1 VPRFSANLSML
12 FDDAPFVDRFAR
24 AAEAGFDAVEYLF
37 PYEHD
42 AADLRRSLDEHGL
55 RQDLFNLPA
64 GDFAAGERGIAVD
77 PARREEFAQG
87 VELAARYAAAL
98 GCRKLNCLVGTRPQG
113 VPWETQYACLV
124 ENLRAAA
131 ARLGRDGV
139 TLHAELLNPIETPG
153 FFLDSMD
160 LVRRLLDDVP
170 ALWFQCD
177 VYHLQRTQGD
187 LVRTMRSVSDRIGHV
202 QIADSPDRH
211 EPGTG
216 EIAYDFV
223 LRELDALGYTG
234 CVGLEYRPSAGTEET
249 LGWIDALG
257 YALPGRLAAGR

>member
-12 FDDAPFVDRFAR
+12 FDDAPFADRFAR
-24 AAEAGFDAVEYLF
+24 AAAAGFDAVEYLF

-42 AADLRRSLDEHGL
+42 AADLRRTLDENGL

-64 GDFAAGERGIAVD
+64 GDFAGGERGIAVD
-77 PARREEFAQG
+77 PARREEFAGG
-87 VELAARYAAAL
+87 VEVAAGYAGAL
-98 GCRKLNCLVGTRPQG
+98 GCRKLNCLAGKRIQG
-113 VPWETQYACLV
+113 VAWETQYACLV
-124 ENLRAAA
+124 ENLRAAT
-131 ARLGRDGV
+131 ARLGEDGL

-160 LVRRLLDDVP
+160 VVRRLLGDVP

-177 VYHLQRTQGD
+177 VYHLQRTHGN
-187 LVRTMRSVSDRIGHV
+187 LVETMRSVSARIGHV

-234 CVGLEYRPSAGTEET
+234 YVGLEYRPSARTEET

-257 YALPGRLAAGR
+257 YALPGRLGAGR

>member
-12 FDDAPFVDRFAR
+12 FDDAPFLDRFAR
-24 AAEAGFDAVEYLF
+24 AGAAGFDAVEYLF
-37 PYEHD
+37 PYDHD
-42 AADLRRSLDEHGL
+42 VTHLRRALNEHGL

-77 PARREEFAQG
+77 PARRAEFAEG
-87 VELAARYAAAL
+87 VEAAARYAGAL
-98 GCRKLNCLVGTRPQG
+98 GCRKLNCLVGTRVDG
-113 VPWETQYACLV
+113 VAWDTQYACLV

-160 LVRRLLDDVP
+160 VVRRLLSDVP
-170 ALWFQCD
+170 ALRFQCD
-177 VYHLQRTQGD
+177 VYHLQRTHGN
-187 LVRTMRSVSDRIGHV
+187 LVETMRSVADRIGHV
-202 QIADSPDRH
+202 QIADAPDRH
-211 EPGTG
+211 EPGSG
-216 EIAYDFV
+216 EIAYGFV

-234 CVGLEYRPSAGTEET
+234 CVGLEYRPSARTEQT
-249 LGWIDALG
+249 LGWIDDLG
-257 YALPGRLAAGR
+257 YALPRRLGARR